1 MDSKSIRTLE
11 LPLVLAR
18 LADFT
23 SFSAGRA
30 RALESLPSSEVE
42 TVAHWQRQTT
52 EARRLLATRGEVSVG
67 GARDVRAAVTAA
79 ARGSTLQPEDLL
91 AIRQTV
97 VAGRTLGRLIRRAGE
112 EYPALTLEA
121 AGLHEMP
128 ELIDAID
135 RTLDDDGEVRDG
147 ASERLAAIRVE
158 LRRAHDRLLG
168 RLQRVLSEHAS
179 HLQEQIITQREGR
192 YVVPLRSEFKGRVR
206 GIVHDQSASGATLF
220 VEPLVTVELNN
231 RWKEQQLLEKEE
243 IRRILAELS
252 SQVGRA
258 AEALQATVAAL
269 AELDLILARARYAD
283 AIVANEPVL
292 AAAPPAQT
300 PPHARPADAQAGS
313 AAGLAPGT
321 LGLIAARHP
330 LLDPASVVPID
341 LELQPGVGAI
351 VITGPNTG
359 GKTVAL
365 KTAGLL
371 ALMCQCGL
379 HVPAASGSS
388 LAVFDSVF
396 ADIGDEQSIQQSLS
410 TFSSHITQVIR
421 ILERATPR
429 SLVILDEL
437 GAGTDPTEGSALARA
452 ILIRLVSSGI
462 PTLVATHYPELKAF
476 AHATPGVVN
485 ASVEFDP
492 RTLLPTYRIALGVP
506 GQSNALAIAARLG
519 LADEIL
525 DRARSM
531 ISPEDMA
538 ASRLLEQIQ
547 RDREAVRTER
557 SQAAAARREAS
568 ETETKLSRRL
578 ARIEDERQAL
588 IDAARDEAQREVQ
601 ALREELRGLRRRA
614 HEAVAQGGPDT
625 LRSIESEAK
634 ALDDR
639 LEAKPAPAPF
649 ETAPA
654 RRPRGGDTV
663 HLRSVG
669 IQGKVVAVSGENL
682 ELMVGALR
690 VRAEFGDVALRE
702 APAATPPARSAP
714 PTPPAPERRP
724 PGMEL
729 NLRGLTVEEAL
740 VDLERYLDSAFLSRL
755 PFVRIIHG
763 KGTGR
768 LRTAIREALRA
779 HSLVASVQEAGE
791 AEGGEGV
798 TIARLAS

>member
-30 RALESLPSSEVE
+30 RALESLPSSEIE
-42 TVAHWQRQTT
+42 TVALWQRQTT

-79 ARGSTLQPEDLL
+79 ARGSTLQPEELL

-147 ASERLAAIRVE
+147 ASERLAAIRAE

-192 YVVPLRSEFKGRVR
+192 YVVPLRAEFKGRVR

-220 VEPLVTVELNN
+220 IEPLVTVELNN

-283 AIVANEPVL
+283 AIGANEPVL

-300 PPHARPADAQAGS
+300 PPDARPAGAQAGS
-313 AAGLAPGT
+313 APGLAPGT
-321 LGLIAARHP
+321 LSLSAARHP

-341 LELQPGVGAI
+341 LELQAGVGAI

-557 SQAAAARREAS
+557 SQATAARREAS

-614 HEAVAQGGPDT
+614 HESVVQGGPDT

-639 LEAKPAPAPF
+639 LEAKPAPALF

-654 RRPRGGDTV
+654 RRPRVGDTV

-729 NLRGLTVEEAL
+729 NLRGMTVEEAL
-740 VDLERYLDSAFLSRL
+740 IDLDRYLDSAFLARL

-779 HSLVASVQEAGE
+779 HSLVSSVQEAGE

-798 TIARLAS
+798 TIARIAS